1 MEIDLSF
8 LNKANL
14 VYEYCKIYI
23 IKSSRGAWAKHRL
36 KKTFFYCF
44 NTPNQKKK
52 IKFICILKNAL
63 NNNIKYH
70 EKYTGYYSQFA
81 RNASYS

>member
-1 MEIDLSF
+1 MKIL
-8 LNKANL
+8 
-14 VYEYCKIYI
+14 YCKIYI
-23 IKSSRGAWAKHRL
+23 IKGSRGAWAKHRL
-36 KKTFFYCF
+36 KKAFFIALIHQIR
-44 NTPNQKKK
+44 PNFF
-52 IKFICILKNAL
+52 KFICILKNAL